1 MTKKIVAVMGSPN
14 IGRNTDS
21 MVTATVRGMREAGAE
36 VMEVRLRDYT
46 FRGCQSC
53 GGCLRD
59 GICKQNDDMQKIYP
73 LIQYSDGL
81 VLASPTYN
89 YNITAEMKAFVDR
102 LFCYYDFAGP
112 SGWGCRLGYDRKA
125 LVLAQCAGPGEP
137 GMQMTLDAMR
147 MPLEALGYRVVRTV
161 SYCNARRQ
169 PVAQNHG
176 FCQELTYLGREFVL
190 HSDREEE
197 QEQGSGKDTIIS

>member
-112 SGWGCRLGYDRKA
+112 SGWG
-125 LVLAQCAGPGEP
+125 
-137 GMQMTLDAMR
+137 
-147 MPLEALGYRVVRTV
+147 
-161 SYCNARRQ
+161 
-169 PVAQNHG
+169 
-176 FCQELTYLGREFVL
+176 LTYLGREFVL

-197 QEQGSGKDTIIS
+197 RDQGSGKDTIIS